1 MNEKDLFGL
10 KLNESLKTEDG
21 GRYTRTLGGWIY
33 TNFAG
38 NILFIPERTEIE
50 IPVSSKELEAKTK
63 KTKVEK

>member
-38 NILFIPERTEIE
+38 NILFIPEPVVKENMTTEKADKKA
-50 IPVSSKELEAKTK
+50 KEK
-63 KTKVEK
+63 

>member
-38 NILFIPERTEIE
+38 NILLIPEPVVKENMTTEKTE
-50 IPVSSKELEAKTK
+50 KKAKEK
-63 KTKVEK
+63 